1 MNPKL
6 AILSRVQG
14 MAVARRRR
22 LCAPASRIVIGAAS
36 PTPSCTGRPAIAPAA
51 GGAHGVAISQRRFR
65 IAQAPGPVKL
75 EQRPRPIMT
84 AIARR
89 RRHARLA
96 MAAPRGTSSRPLNGI
111 RQTGDHPA
119 GCAGTAMPST
129 PRWVRE
135 MAWPLPDEGHAFL
148 RRPLPSPPSAARCR
162 PGNPEPAP
170 RTTPA
175 GPAAGTDPRATP
187 YIRPMRHR
195 PQPASRP
202 KPPAEPI
209 RLRRLLL
216 LEGRKTVKRSRDV
229 VSSPHRS
236 AIPCARTRRA
246 SGCHRR
252 IQLPARAVARAA
264 RQMKNAA
271 ARDRSGRSAQRRRAT

>member
-51 GGAHGVAISQRRFR
+51 GGTHGVAISQRRFR

-135 MAWPLPDEGHAFL
+135 MAWPCPMKAMPSCGDLC
-148 RRPLPSPPSAARCR
+148 RRPRRLHTAVRAAPNPLPER
-162 PGNPEPAP
+162 PRPDRRPEPIHAP
-170 RTTPA
+170 RRISGRCA
-175 GPAAGTDPRATP
+175 TDRS
-187 YIRPMRHR
+187 RHR
-195 PQPASRP
+195 ARSHPPNRSGSGVFCYWKAGKQSSGAGMSFPLRIGPQS
-202 KPPAEPI
+202 
-209 RLRRLLL
+209 
-216 LEGRKTVKRSRDV
+216 
-229 VSSPHRS
+229 H
-236 AIPCARTRRA
+236 
-246 SGCHRR
+246 
-252 IQLPARAVARAA
+252 ARARAG
-264 RQMKNAA
+264 R
-271 ARDRSGRSAQRRRAT
+271 RDAIGAFNFPRGLLHGPPGR